1 MFFFCRLVLK
11 KIFFSL
17 FSVDPLTE
25 ALVDSGND
33 GDQSQEDFD
42 QVLAAKEEEEEAD
55 LDSESRENDDDDDD
69 GEEKAAT
76 ASVEGK
82 AENVFFEELLSQPEP
97 DRPEPDALR
106 SRLALTA
113 PETVEPD
120 FAESDQAES
129 EVAGEEEDDDD
140 DVESG
145 EEDSEYGE
153 YVDEEDENDD
163 EDRIFVRTG
172 AEADSDWP
180 VVNYPKAMKRLER
193 AAVVAR
199 KKDSKS
205 LKKRKKSNPRNPEDQ
220 RYIDFLE
227 SNRADIVGL
236 AKDGFNDMGA
246 ELQRLAKLMKKKDE
260 QHAADMAFIRD
271 QLHKLQQ
278 TANVS
283 QARENIF

>member
-17 FSVDPLTE
+17 FSLDPLTE

-55 LDSESRENDDDDDD
+55 LDSESPENDDD
-69 GEEKAAT
+69 
-76 ASVEGK
+76 
-82 AENVFFEELLSQPEP
+82 ENVFFEELLSQPEP

-120 FAESDQAES
+120 FAESDPAES
-129 EVAGEEEDDDD
+129 EVAGEEEDDDDD

-153 YVDEEDENDD
+153 YVYEEDENDD
-163 EDRIFVRTG
+163 EVRIFVRTG
-172 AEADSDWP
+172 AEADDDWP

-205 LKKRKKSNPRNPEDQ
+205 LKKRKKSNPGNPEDQ